1 MDVQLNQHID
11 LKDQINQLMN
21 KKILKQIKLNAHVQ
35 ENLTMKQ
42 EN

>member
-35 ENLTMKQ
+35 ENQTMKQ